1 MQENKLKDEIPSL
14 SYTIQSC
21 MKILAQIDLQELLQI
36 YELSKFLYFDPKT
49 KTIKHNDYKIFQND
63 FTLLTN

>member
-49 KTIKHNDYKIFQND
+49 KTIKHNDY
-63 FTLLTN
+63 